1 MAEILG
7 PLDLS
12 KRPSAAVNMPPQNR
26 PGGGTANEPSASK
39 RVGQGG
45 SPPAKTAPAGVTKDV
60 SSVTDSVGLPN
71 LVGRVGSASTPAGTN
86 PADPMAGAGST
97 RVNNITGSAPGPRPM
112 AGAFRDSDPAGTRR
126 R

>member
-1 MAEILG
+1 MAEIYG

-26 PGGGTANEPSASK
+26 PGGGTANEPSAAK
-39 RVGQGG
+39 RVAQGG
-45 SPPAKTAPAGVTKDV
+45 APPAKTAPAGTTRDV
-60 SSVTDSVGLPN
+60 GEMMDEAGLPN
-71 LVGRVGSASTPAGTN
+71 LTGAVGSSSAPAGTN

-112 AGAFRDSDPAGTRR
+112 PGAFRDSDPAGTRR